1 MRKPVGWVSACR
13 ATELGCCGS
22 HVGGIGGQE
31 CVKQNPATDLATSQ
45 QSRKNEL
52 SHRCVLD
59 TRLFM
64 SACTAWLG
72 WVVAGGWWWVS
83 LIKHPED
90 PTALPPTPTG
100 WPSSAMP
107 LPDQPTSLRPHDRF
121 STDPD
126 RLDASIAITTP
137 PIPAN
142 HHVRIRCN
150 PGQVCRLLRFT
161 QPGHDAVAWFNRMS
175 LTLHT

>member
-1 MRKPVGWVSACR
+1 MRKTVGWVSACR

-22 HVGGIGGQE
+22 HLGGVGGQE
-31 CVKQNPATDLATSQ
+31 CVKQKPATDLATSQ

-59 TRLFM
+59 ALLFI
-64 SACTAWLG
+64 SACMAWLG
-72 WVVAGGWWWVS
+72 WVVVDVFEYASRRPDSGAANAHRLAKFCHATS
-83 LIKHPED
+83 R
-90 PTALPPTPTG
+90 PTHFIA
-100 WPSSAMP
+100 
-107 LPDQPTSLRPHDRF
+107 TSRPIQHRLRAPGLQHRNHN
-121 STDPD
+121 
-126 RLDASIAITTP
+126 P

-142 HHVRIRCN
+142 HHVLIRCN

-161 QPGHDAVAWFNRMS
+161 QPGHDAVAWFNPMS

>member
-22 HVGGIGGQE
+22 HLGEIGGQE
-31 CVKQNPATDLATSQ
+31 CLKQNPATDLATSQ

-59 TRLFM
+59 TLLFM

-83 LIKHPED
+83 LCTRIQKTRQRCRQRPPAGQLLPCHFPANPLHCD
-90 PTALPPTPTG
+90 LTTDSAPT
-100 WPSSAMP
+100 
-107 LPDQPTSLRPHDRF
+107 Q
-121 STDPD
+121 STWTA
-126 RLDASIAITTP
+126 ASQSP

-142 HHVRIRCN
+142 HHVLIRCN

-161 QPGHDAVAWFNRMS
+161 QPGHDAVAWFNPMS

>member
-1 MRKPVGWVSACR
+1 MRKTVGWVSACR

-31 CVKQNPATDLATSQ
+31 CVQQNLVADLATSQ

-59 TRLFM
+59 TLLFI

-72 WVVAGGWWWVS
+72 WVVTGGWWWVS

-107 LPDQPTSLRPHDRF
+107 LPGQPTSLRSHDRF

-126 RLDASIAITTP
+126 RLDCSIAITTHQYL
-137 PIPAN
+137 PITMCASVATP
-142 HHVRIRCN
+142 VRCAVCCDSHSLVMTRW
-150 PGQVCRLLRFT
+150 PGST
-161 QPGHDAVAWFNRMS
+161 Q
-175 LTLHT
+175 